1 MITGLAHINLLVPPG
16 TLEEANL
23 FYTGTLGLT
32 AVPVPPLQKETTA
45 WYIPPFF
52 SYNFSLATIVTKKQL
67 IRKSRFNI
75 SDGGQQVH
83 IGFGENEPDSPRHPC
98 FRVGSVEELH
108 VLKQRIYDHHVRGG
122 RAAPMSADKPG
133 EAISGEISAFCFVC
147 L

>member
-1 MITGLAHINLLVPPG
+1 MIAGLAHINLLVPPG

-45 WYIPPFF
+45 W
-52 SYNFSLATIVTKKQL
+52 
-67 IRKSRFNI
+67 FNI

-122 RAAPMSADKPG
+122 KAAPMSADKPG
-133 EAISGEISAFCFVC
+133 EAISGEMGVEYPTRFFARDYAGNRLEFS